1 MPIMIN
7 PTIIIALTRP
17 THLTHLITN
26 LKIIMKKEFYHRTA
40 LLLLISVL
48 FFACNKGNNKSELCP
63 DGYAC
68 CNGPTF
74 FLFYIDK
81 EKVGANFFE
90 QVQIQKTSEG
100 KTEVFKKDYIQYYS
114 YPEKKYDLLSFIIF
128 TSNKTEGEAQ
138 DIYTLQTPSKQYT
151 ITIKGKY
158 VDPPCCCATSL
169 VEEVL
174 LNGKKWEYKQY
185 AELGEGKYLVIDN

>member
-17 THLTHLITN
+17 IHLTHLIIN
-26 LKIIMKKEFYHRTA
+26 LKIIMKKEYYHRTA

-48 FFACNKGNNKSELCP
+48 FFACNKGNNKSKLCP

-81 EKVGANFFE
+81 EKVGADFFE

-114 YPEKKYDLLSFIIF
+114 YPEKKYDLLSFVIF
-128 TSNKTEGEAQ
+128 TSNKTEGEAE
-138 DIYTLQTPSKQYT
+138 DIYSLQTPSKQYT

-174 LNGKKWEYKQY
+174 LNGKKWEYKEY

>member
-1 MPIMIN
+1 MSNTSN
-7 PTIIIALTRP
+7 PSD
-17 THLTHLITN
+17 N
-26 LKIIMKKEFYHRTA
+26 LKIIMKKEFYHCTA

-81 EKVGANFFE
+81 EKVGADFFD

>member
-1 MPIMIN
+1 
-7 PTIIIALTRP
+7 
-17 THLTHLITN
+17 
-26 LKIIMKKEFYHRTA
+26 MKKKSYLCTA
-40 LLLLISVL
+40 LLLFISAL
-48 FFACNKGNNKSELCP
+48 LFACNKGNNKAELCP

-68 CNGPTF
+68 CNGPTQ

-81 EKVGANFFE
+81 EKVGADFFK

-100 KTEVFKKDYIQYYS
+100 KTKVFDKRQIEYYK
-114 YPEKKYDLLSFIIF
+114 YPEKKYDLLSFVIF
-128 TSNKTEGEAQ
+128 TDNKTEGDAQ
-138 DIYTLQTPSKQYT
+138 DIYTLQTPSKQYI

-185 AELGEGKYLVIDN
+185 TELGEGKYLVIDN

>member
-1 MPIMIN
+1 MIN

-17 THLTHLITN
+17 THLTHLIIN

-81 EKVGANFFE
+81 EKVGADFFE
-90 QVQIQKTSEG
+90 QVQIQKTSEE

-114 YPEKKYDLLSFIIF
+114 YPEKKYDLLSFVIF
-128 TSNKTEGEAQ
+128 TDNKTEGEAE
-138 DIYTLQTPSKQYT
+138 DIYTLQTPSRQYT
-151 ITIKGKY
+151 MYYKRKICRSPLLLCNLSCGRGLAQWKEMGIQTI
-158 VDPPCCCATSL
+158 C
-169 VEEVL
+169 
-174 LNGKKWEYKQY
+174 
-185 AELGEGKYLVIDN
+185 